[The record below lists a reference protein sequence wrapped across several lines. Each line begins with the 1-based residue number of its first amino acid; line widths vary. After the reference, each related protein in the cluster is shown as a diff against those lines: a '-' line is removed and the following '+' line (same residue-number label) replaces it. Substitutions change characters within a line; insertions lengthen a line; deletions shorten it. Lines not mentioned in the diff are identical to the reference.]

1 MNQHINVI
9 TNTNFGYKLDKV
21 KQIIK
26 EKDLSREDILLL
38 FETLSVTSH
47 KMDDY
52 LRFNSGGRYM
62 SFTDFMKWKNPHI
75 PLSLV
80 FDAATLE
87 KINTPITIGGKGYH
101 IGDHVRIVKAYSIL
115 HYQENIKGDVND
127 LFSGMTGTI
136 LWRSNDEDYFAAEIA
151 VDAPN
156 DERFVNG
163 RMVLMVD
170 DELELLSKN

>member
-9 TNTNFGYKLDKV
+9 TNTNFGYKLDKA
-21 KQIIK
+21 KQLIK

-38 FETLSVTSH
+38 LETLSVKSH
-47 KMDDY
+47 KIDDR
-52 LRFNSGGRYM
+52 LRVNLGGRYI

-75 PLSLV
+75 PLSFM
-80 FDAATLE
+80 FDTVTLE
-87 KINTPITIGGKGYH
+87 KINTPIMIGGKAYH
-101 IGDHVRIVKAYSIL
+101 VGDHVRIVKAYSIL

-156 DERFVNG
+156 DGRFVNG

-170 DELELLSKN
+170 DELEFV